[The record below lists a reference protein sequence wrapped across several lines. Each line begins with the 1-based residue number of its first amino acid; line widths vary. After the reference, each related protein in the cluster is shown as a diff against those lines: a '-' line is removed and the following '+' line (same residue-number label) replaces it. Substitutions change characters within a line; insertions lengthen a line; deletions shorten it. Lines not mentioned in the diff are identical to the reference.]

1 MMQKVEILTPQDSRA
16 QLRMALDQRG
26 GWVHERAGSGLPK
39 IKQGWTDQG
48 HSLTIHDSLKPY
60 DQTKTELTWGGLV
73 SSEKTPEK
81 TPDKTPDKSLKTPE
95 QILAL
100 MKAKPEITIQEL
112 ALAIGK
118 STSAIERAISKLKT
132 EQKLHRIGADK
143 GGHWEIIE

>member
-1 MMQKVEILTPQDSRA
+1 MMQKVEILTTQDSRA

-39 IKQGWTDQG
+39 IQQVWTDQG
-48 HSLTIHDSLKPY
+48 HGLNIHDSLTPY
-60 DQTKTELTWGGLV
+60 DQTITELTWGGLV

-81 TPDKTPDKSLKTPE
+81 TPEKSLKTPE
-95 QILAL
+95 QIMAL
-100 MKAKPEITIQEL
+100 VKAKPEITIQEL